1 MVKHSKGFDMKDE
14 KIMTMT
20 EVQDYLRITKPT
32 MVKILKEGKLKGKK
46 VGRQWRILR
55 SEVDRYLKDFNNK

>member
-1 MVKHSKGFDMKDE
+1 
-14 KIMTMT
+14 MTMT
-20 EVQDYLRITKPT
+20 EVQNYLRITKPT

-46 VGRQWRILR
+46 VGKQWRILK

>member
-1 MVKHSKGFDMKDE
+1 MKDE

-20 EVQDYLRITKPT
+20 EVQNYLRITKPT

-46 VGRQWRILR
+46 VGKQWRILK